1 MFSAQRSMLI
11 PLACQ
16 LGRQKASIN
25 SLVVALQN
33 RVGRQVTLANQ
44 RRSRRRLFTSSDHHQ
59 LVVRRIRG
67 AFVDP
72 IMQRPVGQAHCP
84 NWAAEIHCYGVWS
97 GIVSNPVPL
106 VFNSAGCESTPELS
120 AHLRVI
126 TPCLI
131 GVLRRPPIHDLAYV
145 MWRVQDL

>member
-1 MFSAQRSMLI
+1 MLI

-16 LGRQKASIN
+16 LGRQKTSIN
-25 SLVVALQN
+25 SLVVALQY

-44 RRSRRRLFTSSDHHQ
+44 RRSKRRLFTSSDHHQ

-97 GIVSNPVPL
+97 GIVSTPL
-106 VFNSAGCESTPELS
+106 HWYSTPRLRINSRIVS
-120 AHLRVI
+120 AFEGDYTMSDWGSATSPDPRSCVRDVACARFVR
-126 TPCLI
+126 TST
-131 GVLRRPPIHDLAYV
+131 
-145 MWRVQDL
+145 